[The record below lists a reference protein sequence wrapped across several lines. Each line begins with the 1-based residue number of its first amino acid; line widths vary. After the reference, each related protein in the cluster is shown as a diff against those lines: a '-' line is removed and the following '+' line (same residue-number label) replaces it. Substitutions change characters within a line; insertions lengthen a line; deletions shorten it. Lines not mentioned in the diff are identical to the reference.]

1 MGDPTHNQKE
11 PLARSLGRFFGHL
24 AHGFTADVSGEKTQE
39 LSRTVEEEQRET
51 PDGKSVTLRRTTIEE
66 VEVREENNNGKS

>member
-39 LSRTVEEEQRET
+39 LSRTVEEEQIGRASCRER
-51 PDGKSVTLRRTTIEE
+51 V
-66 VEVREENNNGKS
+66 